1 MNTSLIEPNSSIEKG
16 NQLIND
22 NEFFND
28 LTRLMENEE
37 FKSFFS
43 KYFTNWTEIKSNV
56 IFMNLYQEIKNK
68 YKEINQQEL
77 DKSVVIFLIWK
88 MMRSNNIRPFII
100 RTMDEQLKNNKLKED
115 FFDKLKLVLE
125 DKTD

>member
-1 MNTSLIEPNSSIEKG
+1 METTLVKNVSSIKKG
-16 NQLIND
+16 NELINE

-28 LTRLMENEE
+28 LSELMENDK
-37 FKSFFS
+37 FKSFFN

-68 YKEINQQEL
+68 YKKINQEEL

-88 MMRSNNIRPFII
+88 MMRTNEIRPIII
-100 RTMDEQLKNNKLKED
+100 RTMDEQLKNTKLKDD
-115 FFDKLKLVLE
+115 FFDKLKFSLE
-125 DKTD
+125 DKED

>member
-1 MNTSLIEPNSSIEKG
+1 MTTSLIESNNSIEKG
-16 NQLIND
+16 NKLIND

-28 LTRLMENEE
+28 LTKLMENEE

-100 RTMDEQLKNNKLKED
+100 RTMDEQLKNNKLKDD

-125 DKTD
+125 DKED

>member
-1 MNTSLIEPNSSIEKG
+1 MNTSLIETNSSIEKG

>member
-1 MNTSLIEPNSSIEKG
+1 MNTSLIETSSSIEKG

-125 DKTD
+125 DNTD

>member
-1 MNTSLIEPNSSIEKG
+1 MTTSLIESNNSMEKG
-16 NQLIND
+16 NELIND

-28 LTRLMENEE
+28 LTKLMENEE

-100 RTMDEQLKNNKLKED
+100 RTMDEQLKNNKLKDD
-115 FFDKLKLVLE
+115 FFDKSKLVLE
-125 DKTD
+125 DKED

>member
-1 MNTSLIEPNSSIEKG
+1 MESSLIKSSNSIKKG
-16 NQLIND
+16 NELINE

-28 LTRLMENEE
+28 LSELMENDK
-37 FKSFFS
+37 FKSFFN

-68 YKEINQQEL
+68 YEELNQEEL

-88 MMRSNNIRPFII
+88 MMRTNNIRPFII
-100 RTMDEQLKNNKLKED
+100 KTIDEQLKNNKSKDD
-115 FFDKLKLVLE
+115 FFEELRYFLE
-125 DKTD
+125 DKDN